1 MNAIQSKAVVTGI
14 CFLLIFVSGYWLS
27 RSGKPY
33 PVGIFTLHKLIT
45 LGVMIYLAVTL
56 SGIHKVAPLQGGQI
70 AVVALTAVC
79 FLAMLASGGM
89 LSVEKVMQ
97 GIVMPGFVHRVH
109 QVLPYLTAASAG
121 AMLYL
126 TLFVKAVP

>member
-14 CFLLIFVSGYWLS
+14 CFLFIFISGYWLS

-33 PVGIFTLHKLIT
+33 PVGIFTVHKLIT
-45 LGVMIYLAVTL
+45 LGAMIYLAVTL

-89 LSVEKVMQ
+89 LSVEKVFPS
-97 GIVMPGFVHRVH
+97 IVHRVH
-109 QVLPYLTAASAG
+109 QVMPYLTAASAG
-121 AMLYL
+121 AALYL
-126 TLFVKAVP
+126 TLFARVIPY